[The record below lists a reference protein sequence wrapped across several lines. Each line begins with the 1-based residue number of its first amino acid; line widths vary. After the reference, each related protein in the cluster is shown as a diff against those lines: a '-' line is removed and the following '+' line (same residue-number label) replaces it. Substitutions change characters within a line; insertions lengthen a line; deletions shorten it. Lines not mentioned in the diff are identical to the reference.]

1 MYMFSKSLEERCNR
15 ILRDME
21 GSLTARDRVGIQ
33 DFVLLDAY
41 TSESAVLDNLRK
53 RFNEN
58 LIYTYIGTLLVSVN
72 PYKELGIYTKK
83 QMDIYMGVNF
93 FELPP
98 HIYAL
103 ADNVYRT
110 MLTETNNHFILIS
123 GESGAGKTEASKKI
137 LQFYAVSCPS
147 TKLLD
152 NVRDRLLLSN
162 PVLEAFGNA
171 KTLKNDNSS
180 RFGKYMDIQF
190 DHMGGAVG
198 GHILSYLL
206 EKSRVVHQNH
216 GERSFHIFYQLVEGG
231 EEDLLRWLGLE
242 RNCQRYSYLV
252 QVGEVTY
259 QRYSYLVQVGEV
271 TYQHYSYL
279 VQVGEVTYQHYS
291 YLVQVGE
298 VTYQHYSY
306 LVQVGEVTYQH
317 YSYLVQVGEGECA
330 KVSSVNDKS
339 DWKTVRKAL
348 SIIEFSESNIESL
361 FAIIASVLHLGNVT
375 FVADS
380 QGYATLNNSPEIHW
394 LSKLLGIPAQVI
406 QVGLTHRKIEAR
418 SEELLSPF
426 TVDQAVYAKDA
437 LAKAIYGRTFTWLVN
452 ELNESLA
459 NKDSSR
465 KTVIGLL
472 DIYGFEVFSV
482 NSFEQFCINYC
493 NEKLQQL
500 FIQLTLKSEQEEYE
514 MEGIEWESVPYFNN
528 KIICDLVEEKFKG
541 IISVLDEEC
550 LRPGEATD
558 MTFLEKLEEKMG
570 GHPHFV
576 THKLAD
582 QKTRKTLERGDF
594 RLLHYAGEVTYCVV
608 GFLDK
613 NNDLLYRNIKEVM
626 RQSKNAIVKHCF
638 PSTEPDSKK
647 RPETVATQFKS
658 SLVGLTEI
666 LMSKEPWYVRC
677 MKPNEGKQPGLFDDV
692 LVRHQVKYL
701 GLMEHLRVRRAGFAY
716 RRRYEIFLQR
726 YKPLCPDTWPN
737 WKGTAA
743 EGVQCLIKHLGYK
756 PDEYKMGR
764 TKIFI
769 RHPRT
774 LFATE
779 DAFEVCKHELAT
791 RIQAKY
797 KGYRV
802 KGDYM
807 RQRQAATKIET
818 CWRGMKARRERD
830 KRAWAVKVI
839 KRFIKGFMTR
849 NQPAC
854 VDNTEYLAFVRQNY
868 LTRLKENLPKTVLDK
883 NTWLTPPPIMQ
894 EASQMLRK
902 LYTRHMVRRYV
913 QGIMTERKAQLQ
925 IKGLTS
931 SIFKGTKENYPHS
944 VGIPFVDTRIR
955 EEDIHI
961 KVYQMIRQERIKYS
975 VPVVKYDRNGFR
987 PRFRQLI
994 YTGSAAYLVEEAKI
1008 KQRVE
1013 FNNLK
1018 GVSVSTLSDNF
1029 LILHVQCEDI
1039 KQKGDLVLQCDYL
1052 FEALTKLC
1060 LVANKHNFIKVVQGS
1075 VKFDIQPGREGFVDF
1090 KSGQETMIYR
1100 AKNGH
1105 LMVESTRT
1113 KSRAMIQN

>member
-1 MYMFSKSLEERCNR
+1 
-15 ILRDME
+15 ME

-41 TSESAVLDNLRK
+41 TSENAFLENLRK
-53 RFNEN
+53 RFHEN

-72 PYKELGIYTKK
+72 PYKELDIYNKK
-83 QMDIYMGVNF
+83 QMDTYMGVNF

-103 ADNVYRT
+103 ADNVFRT
-110 MLTETNNHFILIS
+110 MSTEFNNHFILIS

-137 LQFYAVSCPS
+137 LQYYAVSCPS

-190 DHMGGAVG
+190 DHQGGAVG

-216 GERSFHIFYQLVEGG
+216 GERNFHIFYQLVEGG

-242 RNCQRYSYLV
+242 RNCQ
-252 QVGEVTY
+252 
-259 QRYSYLVQVGEV
+259 
-271 TYQHYSYL
+271 HYSYL
-279 VQVGEVTYQHYS
+279 VQGD
-291 YLVQVGE
+291 
-298 VTYQHYSY
+298 
-306 LVQVGEVTYQH
+306 
-317 YSYLVQVGEGECA
+317 CA
-330 KVSSVNDKS
+330 KVSSINDKS
-339 DWKTVRKAL
+339 HWKTVQKAL
-348 SIIEFSESNIESL
+348 SVIEFSENDIEHL
-361 FAIIASVLHLGNVT
+361 FGIIASVLHLGNVKFDT
-375 FVADS
+375 DS
-380 QGYATLNNSPEIHW
+380 RGYAILNNNPEIHW
-394 LSKLLGIPAQVI
+394 LSKLLGIPTQVL
-406 QVGLTHRKIEAR
+406 QQGLTHRKIEAKA
-418 SEELLSPF
+418 EEVFSPF
-426 TVDQAVYAKDA
+426 SVDHAVYARDA
-437 LAKAIYGRTFTWLVN
+437 LAKAIYGRTFNWLVN
-452 ELNESLA
+452 KINESLA

-472 DIYGFEVFSV
+472 DIYGFEVFHV

-514 MEGIEWESVPYFNN
+514 MEGIEWEPVPYFNN
-528 KIICDLVEEKFKG
+528 KIICDLVEEKHRG
-541 IISVLDEEC
+541 IISILDEEC

-558 MTFLEKLEEKMG
+558 LTFLEKLEEKMG

-613 NNDLLYRNIKEVM
+613 NNDLLYRNVKEVM
-626 RQSKNAIVKHCF
+626 RQSKNAIIKHCF

-647 RPETVATQFKS
+647 RPETVVTQFKS

-666 LMSKEPWYVRC
+666 LMSKEAWYVRC
-677 MKPNEGKQPGLFDDV
+677 IKPNEGKQPGRFDDV

-743 EGVQCLIKHLGYK
+743 EGVQHLIKHLGYK
-756 PDEYKMGR
+756 PGEYKMGR

-802 KGDYM
+802 KGDYL
-807 RQRQAATKIET
+807 RQKEAATKIEN
-818 CWRGMKARRERD
+818 CWRGLMARRERQ
-830 KRAWAVKVI
+830 RRTWAAKVI
-839 KRFIKGFMTR
+839 RKFIKGFMTR
-849 NQPAC
+849 NQPVC
-854 VDNTEYLAFVRQNY
+854 LDNSEYLAFVRQNY
-868 LTRLKENLPKTVLDK
+868 LMQLKENLPKTVLDK
-883 NTWLTPPPIMQ
+883 HNWLTPPPIMQ
-894 EASQMLRK
+894 KASQLLLK
-902 LYTRHMVRRYV
+902 LYIRYMVRMYV
-913 QGIMTERKAQLQ
+913 RCIAPQRKAQLQ
-925 IKGLTS
+925 LKVLAS
-931 SIFKGTKENYPHS
+931 SIFKGRKENYPFS
-944 VGIPFVDTRIR
+944 VCRPFLDTRIS
-955 EEDIHI
+955 EEDINV
-961 KVYQMIRQERIKYS
+961 KVLQMIQHQQIKYS

-994 YTGSAAYLVEEAKI
+994 LTPMAAYLVEEAKI
-1008 KQRVE
+1008 KQRIDYTS
-1013 FNNLK
+1013 LK
-1018 GVSVSTLSDNF
+1018 GVSVSNLSDNF
-1029 LILHVQCEDI
+1029 LILHVTCDDI

-1052 FEALTKLC
+1052 FEVLTKLSV
-1060 LVANKHNFIKVVQGS
+1060 LVNKQNCINVVQGS
-1075 VKFDIQPGREGFVDF
+1075 VRFDIQPGREGFVDF
-1090 KSGQETMIYR
+1090 KSGQESMVYR

-1113 KSRAMIQN
+1113 KLR

>member
-1 MYMFSKSLEERCNR
+1 
-15 ILRDME
+15 ME

-252 QVGEVTY
+252 QVGE
-259 QRYSYLVQVGEV
+259 
-271 TYQHYSYL
+271 
-279 VQVGEVTYQHYS
+279 
-291 YLVQVGE
+291 
-298 VTYQHYSY
+298 
-306 LVQVGEVTYQH
+306 
-317 YSYLVQVGEGECA
+317 GECA

-348 SIIEFSESNIESL
+348 SVIEFSESNIESL

-418 SEELLSPF
+418 SEEVLSPF

-594 RLLHYAGEVTYCVV
+594 RLLHYAGEVTYSVV

-743 EGVQCLIKHLGYK
+743 EGVECLVKHLGYK

-802 KGDYM
+802 KGDYI

-818 CWRGMKARRERD
+818 CWRGMKARRERE

-839 KRFIKGFMTR
+839 KKFIKGFMTR

-868 LTRLKENLPKTVLDK
+868 LTRLKENLPKTVVDK

-944 VGIPFVDTRIR
+944 VGIPFVDTRIS

>member
-1 MYMFSKSLEERCNR
+1 
-15 ILRDME
+15 ME
-21 GSLTARDRVGIQ
+21 GCLTARDRVGIQ

-83 QMDIYMGVNF
+83 QMDIYMGVNY

-110 MLTETNNHFILIS
+110 MLTEANNHFILIS

-252 QVGEVTY
+252 Q
-259 QRYSYLVQVGEV
+259 
-271 TYQHYSYL
+271 
-279 VQVGEVTYQHYS
+279 
-291 YLVQVGE
+291 
-298 VTYQHYSY
+298 
-306 LVQVGEVTYQH
+306 
-317 YSYLVQVGEGECA
+317 GECA

-348 SIIEFSESNIESL
+348 SVIEFSENNIESL

-394 LSKLLGIPAQVI
+394 LSTVRH
-406 QVGLTHRKIEAR
+406 VGLTHRKIEAR
-418 SEELLSPF
+418 SEEVLSPF
-426 TVDQAVYAKDA
+426 TVDHAVYARDA

-452 ELNESLA
+452 ELNESLE

-613 NNDLLYRNIKEVM
+613 NNDLLYRNIKEVSVP
-626 RQSKNAIVKHCF
+626 RTLAG
-638 PSTEPDSKK
+638 
-647 RPETVATQFKS
+647 TVATQFKS

-677 MKPNEGKQPGLFDDV
+677 MKPNEGKQPGHFDDV

-743 EGVQCLIKHLGYK
+743 EGVECLIKHLGYK

-774 LFATE
+774 LFSTE
-779 DAFEVCKHELAT
+779 DAFEVCKHDIT
-791 RIQAKY
+791 NMMY
-797 KGYRV
+797 KPITLSACV
-802 KGDYM
+802 VLS
-807 RQRQAATKIET
+807 ATKIET
-818 CWRGMKARRERD
+818 CWRGMKARRERE

-894 EASQMLRK
+894 EVSRSRELSYISVFC
-902 LYTRHMVRRYV
+902 LPHL
-913 QGIMTERKAQLQ
+913 QLQ

-944 VGIPFVDTRIR
+944 VGIPFVDTRISKAYKP
-955 EEDIHI
+955 HTFP
-961 KVYQMIRQERIKYS
+961 QYS

-1105 LMVESTRT
+1105 LMVVSMTLKT
-1113 KSRAMIQN
+1113 VWPFNSQNEQIHFLNY

>member
-1 MYMFSKSLEERCNR
+1 RFSSNVYSCFVMAPHAV
-15 ILRDME
+15 ILRNME
-21 GSLTARDRVGIQ
+21 ASLTARDRVGIQ

-41 TSESAVLDNLRK
+41 TSESAFLDNLRK
-53 RFNEN
+53 RFHEN

-72 PYKELGIYTKK
+72 PYKELDIYSKK
-83 QMDIYMGVNF
+83 QMDTYMGVNF

-103 ADNVYRT
+103 ADNVFRT
-110 MLTETNNHFILIS
+110 MLTEFNNHFILIS

-147 TKLLD
+147 TKLLN

-190 DHMGGAVG
+190 DHQGGAVG

-216 GERSFHIFYQLVEGG
+216 GERNFHIFYQLVEGG
-231 EEDLLRWLGLE
+231 EDELLRWLGLQ
-242 RNCQRYSYLV
+242 RNCQLYSYLV
-252 QVGEVTY
+252 QGD
-259 QRYSYLVQVGEV
+259 
-271 TYQHYSYL
+271 
-279 VQVGEVTYQHYS
+279 
-291 YLVQVGE
+291 
-298 VTYQHYSY
+298 
-306 LVQVGEVTYQH
+306 
-317 YSYLVQVGEGECA
+317 CA

-339 DWKTVRKAL
+339 DWRTVQKAL
-348 SIIEFSESNIESL
+348 SVVDFSENDIEHL
-361 FAIIASVLHLGNVT
+361 FGIIASVLHLGNVK
-375 FVADS
+375 FGADPR
-380 QGYATLNNSPEIHW
+380 GYAILNNNPEMHW
-394 LSKLLGIPAQVI
+394 LSKGCTDTLANNQYKL
-406 QVGLTHRKIEAR
+406 R
-418 SEELLSPF
+418 SALESDLFTPF
-426 TVDQAVYAKDA
+426 TVDHAVYARDA
-437 LAKAIYGRTFTWLVN
+437 LAKAIYGRTFNWLVN
-452 ELNESLA
+452 KINESLA

-472 DIYGFEVFSV
+472 DIYGFEVFHV

-514 MEGIEWESVPYFNN
+514 MEGIEWEPVPYFNN
-528 KIICDLVEEKFKG
+528 KIICDLVEEKHRG

-558 MTFLEKLEEKMG
+558 LTFLEKMEEKMG

-613 NNDLLYRNIKEVM
+613 NNDLLYRNVKEVSVM
-626 RQSKNAIVKHCF
+626 RQSKNSIIKHCF

-647 RPETVATQFKS
+647 RPETVVTQFKS

-677 MKPNEGKQPGLFDDV
+677 IKPNEGKQPGRFDDV

-743 EGVQCLIKHLGYK
+743 EGVQRLIKHLGYK
-756 PDEYKMGR
+756 PNEYKMGR

-779 DAFEVCKHELAT
+779 DAFEVCKHELGGSCSEHLA
-791 RIQAKY
+791 
-797 KGYRV
+797 V
-802 KGDYM
+802 
-807 RQRQAATKIET
+807 IET
-818 CWRGMKARRERD
+818 CWRGLMARKERER
-830 KRAWAVKVI
+830 RAWAVKVI
-839 KRFIKGFMTR
+839 KKFIKGFMTR

-854 VDNTEYLAFVRQNY
+854 VDNSEYLAFVRQNY
-868 LTRLKENLPKTVLDK
+868 LSRLKDNLPKTLLDK
-883 NTWLTPPPIMQ
+883 NNWLTPPPIMQ
-894 EASQMLRK
+894 ETSGVLGVGKKSK
-902 LYTRHMVRRYV
+902 LIYLYNL
-913 QGIMTERKAQLQ
+913 QL
-925 IKGLTS
+925 KLLTS
-931 SIFKGTKENYPHS
+931 SMFKGKKENYPFS
-944 VGIPFVDTRIR
+944 VCRPFLDTRIS
-955 EEDIHI
+955 EDDINV
-961 KVYQMIRQERIKYS
+961 KVLQMIQHERIKYS

-987 PRFRQLI
+987 PRLRQLI
-994 YTGSAAYLVEEAKI
+994 FTQAAAYLVEEAKI
-1008 KQRVE
+1008 KQRIDYSS
-1013 FNNLK
+1013 LK
-1018 GVSVSTLSDNF
+1018 GVSVSNLSDNF
-1029 LILHVQCEDI
+1029 LILHVTCDDI

-1052 FEALTKLC
+1052 FEALTKLS
-1060 LVANKHNFIKVVQGS
+1060 LVTSKQSCIKVVQGS
-1075 VKFDIQPGREGFVDF
+1075 VRFDIQPGREGFVDF
-1090 KSGQETMIYR
+1090 KSGQESMVYR

-1105 LMVESTRT
+1105 LMVVSMEFKKYVHFSW
-1113 KSRAMIQN
+1113 QFQ